1 MSICPKV
8 LRIPW
13 TWDIVTY
20 FSSSCWNWKNT
31 SSIILPLL
39 EQKNKQ
45 NWLVV
50 STHLKNMLVKMG
62 SSSPIFGVKN
72 PKICEL
78 PPPRKTLILKCDITL
93 INMFLPNQS
102 CLPSWSKIRESF
114 SISPKVGVF
123 SEMWGWE
130 ISASRNIKHPN
141 ALPNPQKNKKRSP
154 IASMY
159 VIFIY
164 LHLP

>member
-20 FSSSCWNWKNT
+20 FSSSCWNWKYT

-39 EQKNKQ
+39 EQKRNKTGWWFQ
-45 NWLVV
+45 PIWI
-50 STHLKNMLVKMG
+50 
-62 SSSPIFGVKN
+62 IFGVN
-72 PKICEL
+72 IPRIVEL
-78 PPPRKTLILKCDITL
+78 TPPRKTFILKCDITL
-93 INMFLPNQS
+93 INMVLPNQF
-102 CLPSWSKIRESF
+102 CLLSWSKIRESF
-114 SISPKVGVF
+114 SISPKVGIF
-123 SEMWGWE
+123 SEMWGWK

-141 ALPNPQKNKKRSP
+141 ALPNPQKNKKTSP

>member
-20 FSSSCWNWKNT
+20 FRSSCWIEKIHHP
-31 SSIILPLL
+31 SSSHFL
-39 EQKNKQ
+39 NKKQ
-45 NWLVV
+45 TKLVGGFNPFE
-50 STHLKNMLVKMG
+50 KYARQMG
-62 SSSPIFGVKN
+62 SSSPIFGVN
-72 PKICEL
+72 IPKIVEL

-93 INMFLPNQS
+93 INMFLPNQF
-102 CLPSWSKIRESF
+102 CLLSWSKIRESF
-114 SISPKVGVF
+114 SISPKVGIF

-141 ALPNPQKNKKRSP
+141 ALPNNKKKKKHHP
-154 IASMY
+154 
-159 VIFIY
+159 
-164 LHLP
+164 